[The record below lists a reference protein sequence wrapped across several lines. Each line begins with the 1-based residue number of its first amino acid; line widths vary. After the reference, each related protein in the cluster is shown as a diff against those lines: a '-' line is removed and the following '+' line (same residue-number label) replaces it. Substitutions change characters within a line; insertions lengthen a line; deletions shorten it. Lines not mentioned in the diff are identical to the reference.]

1 MKLIWQLSGLSE
13 IASMQY
19 GGSELIWFESRVDND
34 LFLTSE
40 SKLTGLL
47 CRDIAIDLKLT

>member
-1 MKLIWQLSGLSE
+1 
-13 IASMQY
+13 MQY
-19 GGSELIWFESRVDND
+19 GGSELIWFESRFDND